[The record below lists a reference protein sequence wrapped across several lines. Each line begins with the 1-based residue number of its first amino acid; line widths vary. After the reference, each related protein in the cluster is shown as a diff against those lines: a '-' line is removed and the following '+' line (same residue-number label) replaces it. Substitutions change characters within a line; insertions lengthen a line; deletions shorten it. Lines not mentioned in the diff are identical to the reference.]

1 MRYDGNEDSNCSTGQ
16 AGVPG
21 YQVPVG
27 LSCQPVQVCSLAS
40 ESEPDE
46 KTGHE
51 IDRDLALATSKLG
64 VE

>member
-1 MRYDGNEDSNCSTGQ
+1 MRTVTALLDRQVSQATKSLLDSPANLSRS
-16 AGVPG
+16 AAW
-21 YQVPVG
+21 PV
-27 LSCQPVQVCSLAS
+27 
-40 ESEPDE
+40 SEPDE